1 MSVTISEETQERK
14 RRGNPDWGYVM
25 PYDEARK
32 VVAKKGFKNL
42 VEYRAWVEEEQP
54 EGFSVNPYAI
64 YKYRNE
70 WVSARHFLGK
80 TDCTTDTKTLASEDR
95 GIFEK
100 FPFFKIRAIIKQI
113 IHHKA
118 TV

>member
-1 MSVTISEETQERK
+1 MSITLIGKDTQEKK

-25 PYDEARK
+25 PYYEARK
-32 VVAKKGFKNL
+32 VVSKMGFKNL
-42 VEYRAWVEEEQP
+42 SEYREWIEQEHP

-80 TDCTTDTKTLASEDR
+80 IGL
-95 GIFEK
+95 
-100 FPFFKIRAIIKQI
+100 
-113 IHHKA
+113 
-118 TV
+118 

>member
-1 MSVTISEETQERK
+1 MSITLIGKDTQEKK

-25 PYDEARK
+25 PYGEARN
-32 VVAKKGFKNL
+32 VVSKMGFKNL
-42 VEYRAWVEEEQP
+42 SEYREWIEQEHP

-80 TDCTTDTKTLASEDR
+80 TDCTTNTKLVAREDE
-95 GIFEK
+95 GIVEK
-100 FPFFKIRAIIKQI
+100 FSFAKIRSIIMQI
-113 IHHKA
+113 IHPK
-118 TV
+118 